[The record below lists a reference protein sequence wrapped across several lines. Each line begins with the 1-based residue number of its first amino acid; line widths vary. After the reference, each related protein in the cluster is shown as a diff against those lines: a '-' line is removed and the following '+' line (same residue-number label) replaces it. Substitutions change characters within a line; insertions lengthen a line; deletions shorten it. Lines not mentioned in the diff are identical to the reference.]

1 MNWWSANTFSL
12 SFLIKNASMIS
23 YVNISLSRFKN
34 VVLSRFGLDLDYSRI
49 FCSGQLTARIVVHIQ
64 VVFSSLVVETAI
76 GLTCEILWKLSEI
89 LYTTCEMHFT
99 YLVTC
104 YLTHFL
110 FPSRF
115 ADAIAHSLRGAEN
128 KTSTLYLDATFFTLC
143 ASLCTYCVTCT
154 GFFSVFFLYLFWM
167 EQASTFVAVIHLT
180 DDMRPEG

>member
-1 MNWWSANTFSL
+1 MNWWSANAFSL
-12 SFLIKNASMIS
+12 LFLIKNASMIP
-23 YVNISLSRFKN
+23 YVNISLARFKN
-34 VVLSRFGLDLDYSRI
+34 AVLSRFGLQSHFLQWS
-49 FCSGQLTARIVVHIQ
+49 SNVTATIVAHIQ

-115 ADAIAHSLRGAEN
+115 ADAITHSLRGAEN